1 VQHLIDAGVSCNACV
16 SISFSDAEGIKFV
29 EKKVDSMYL
38 CIIRSLEFE
47 KIKLFPKVGKRLIA
61 EGLKAN
67 QGISCAT

>member
-1 VQHLIDAGVSCNACV
+1 
-16 SISFSDAEGIKFV
+16 
-29 EKKVDSMYL
+29 MYL